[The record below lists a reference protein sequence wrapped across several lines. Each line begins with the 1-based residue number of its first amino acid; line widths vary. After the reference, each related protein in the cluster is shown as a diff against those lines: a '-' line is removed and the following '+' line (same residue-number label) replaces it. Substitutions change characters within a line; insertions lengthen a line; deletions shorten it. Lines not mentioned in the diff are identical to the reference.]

1 MMAARIRCLAVG
13 RPRAMAFP
21 NAERGHGLLRAAGN
35 DVLERWPV
43 SRRVNS
49 SRRQR
54 MTRASSSA
62 WKCSKRYRHND
73 VVLRAFDLLELDGD
87 DLRRAPIEERKA
99 TLAKLLRQ
107 PVDGIAFN
115 EHYSGDGTIIY
126 TNPSWNAL
134 FGYREGEVV
143 DRHVSIVTA
152 SPDEQFPGERVRE
165 IVRTI
170 DSDGAWRGTVRDIRK
185 DGAQFLC
192 SETIS
197 RFEDEHFGTVWLTVH
212 TEVSR

>member
-1 MMAARIRCLAVG
+1 
-13 RPRAMAFP
+13 MAFP

-99 TLAKLLRQ
+99 TLAKLLRR

-115 EHYSGDGTIIY
+115 EHYSGDGAIVFKNACAPGCEGIVSKRLGSPY
-126 TNPSWNAL
+126 RSGRAVSWIKVKNPAAPAVTREAEEEWN
-134 FGYREGEVV
+134 
-143 DRHVSIVTA
+143 
-152 SPDEQFPGERVRE
+152 
-165 IVRTI
+165 
-170 DSDGAWRGTVRDIRK
+170 
-185 DGAQFLC
+185 
-192 SETIS
+192 
-197 RFEDEHFGTVWLTVH
+197 
-212 TEVSR
+212 